1 MFCSESAPCKI
12 EVLTTG
18 QEYGYGWD
26 WIERSLLFRA
36 SLIHYSW
43 SRFPLELFSLDR
55 RDGCYVVFSVFLS
68 GPGIRQERSG
78 CLDHSRQSPTVD
90 WFFHFRWRN
99 PSWTN
104 TRRVNHPLAILLLA
118 NWYISVP
125 MRGKCV
131 MGKEN
136 SGGKLWHVW
145 LKERILFRRS
155 IFSHLIWVGT
165 KRVVSVLLRKCM
177 I

>member
-1 MFCSESAPCKI
+1 
-12 EVLTTG
+12 
-18 QEYGYGWD
+18 
-26 WIERSLLFRA
+26 
-36 SLIHYSW
+36 
-43 SRFPLELFSLDR
+43 
-55 RDGCYVVFSVFLS
+55 
-68 GPGIRQERSG
+68 
-78 CLDHSRQSPTVD
+78 
-90 WFFHFRWRN
+90 
-99 PSWTN
+99 
-104 TRRVNHPLAILLLA
+104 
-118 NWYISVP
+118 
-125 MRGKCV
+125 